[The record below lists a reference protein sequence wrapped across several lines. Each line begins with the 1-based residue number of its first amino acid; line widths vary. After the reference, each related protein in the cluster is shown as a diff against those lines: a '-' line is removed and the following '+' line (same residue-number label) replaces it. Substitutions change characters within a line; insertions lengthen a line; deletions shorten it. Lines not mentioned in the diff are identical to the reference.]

1 MRELS
6 VINHVHIEQ
15 IACLRSTDFS
25 LTKLHALIGP
35 NDSGK
40 SLILRTIVEATRAA
54 PGKGNTHS
62 AMGEPGGRIRLDTAR
77 GSYSIEHNQKEWIER
92 LPAGFRQ
99 LDGRGLRRSH
109 PEIAAEIENAVIVD
123 FDPPQLRNRSKLLP
137 DAEHIHFLQNRGAG
151 LPGIYD
157 AILNTGDRSFY
168 EISDA
173 LASLFPAVKRL
184 RLNAVSNIEKEI
196 ELELVSGQRIPAAQ
210 VSEGILYFLAYAAL
224 QHVHPSPVLLIEEP
238 ETGLHPARIRE
249 VMRMLR
255 RIAEAANGPQIVVAT
270 HSPLV
275 INEMQPEEVSVVTR
289 SVEEGTKVRCI
300 KEARWF
306 AERRE
311 VMSLGEL
318 WLNYCDGVEE
328 EPLFEGAEP

>member
-1 MRELS
+1 

-15 IACLRSTDFS
+15 IACLRSTDLS

-40 SLILRTIVEATRAA
+40 SLILRTIVQAIRAGLGQGHNLLGG
-54 PGKGNTHS
+54 PGS
-62 AMGEPGGRIRLDTAR
+62 RIRLDTAR
-77 GSYSIEHNQKEWIER
+77 GSYSIEHDQQQWIGR
-92 LPAGFRQ
+92 FPAGTHS
-99 LDGRGLRRSH
+99 LDGGWLQRD
-109 PEIAAEIENAVIVD
+109 PEIVAEIVNAVIVD

-137 DAEHIHFLQNRGAG
+137 DAEHINFLENRGAG

-173 LASLFPAVKRL
+173 LAGLFPAVKRL
-184 RLNAVSNIEKEI
+184 RLNAVSSVEKEI
-196 ELELVSGQRIPAAQ
+196 EIELVSGQRIPAAQ

-249 VMRMLR
+249 VMRVLR
-255 RIAEAANGPQIVVAT
+255 GITEAPNGPQIVMAT

-275 INEMQPEEVSVVTR
+275 INEMQPDEVSVVTR

-300 KEARWF
+300 KEAVWF

>member
-1 MRELS
+1 M
-6 VINHVHIEQ
+6 INRVHIEQ
-15 IACLRSTDFS
+15 VACLRSTDFS

-40 SLILRTIVEATRAA
+40 SLILQTIVEAIHVAVGPAHRLQGV
-54 PGKGNTHS
+54 PG
-62 AMGEPGGRIRLDTAR
+62 ILVRLDTAQGNLSVQQDHQGWILQMPSGGR
-77 GSYSIEHNQKEWIER
+77 RLDERWLQK
-92 LPAGFRQ
+92 
-99 LDGRGLRRSH
+99 SH
-109 PEIAAEIENAVIVD
+109 PEIAAEISNAVIVD
-123 FDPPQLRNRSKLLP
+123 FDPPQLRSRSKLLP
-137 DAEHIHFLQNRGAG
+137 DAQHIGFLQNRGAG

-157 AILNTGDRSFY
+157 AILNAGDRSFY

-173 LASLFPAVKRL
+173 LAALFPAVKRL
-184 RLNAVSNIEKEI
+184 RLNAVSNVEKEI
-196 ELELVSGQRIPAAQ
+196 EIELVSGQRIPAAQ

-255 RIAEAANGPQIVVAT
+255 RITEGSDGPQIVMAT

-275 INEMQPEEVSVVTR
+275 INELQPEEVSVVTR
-289 SVEEGTKVRCI
+289 SVGEGTKVRCI

-306 AERRE
+306 AERHE